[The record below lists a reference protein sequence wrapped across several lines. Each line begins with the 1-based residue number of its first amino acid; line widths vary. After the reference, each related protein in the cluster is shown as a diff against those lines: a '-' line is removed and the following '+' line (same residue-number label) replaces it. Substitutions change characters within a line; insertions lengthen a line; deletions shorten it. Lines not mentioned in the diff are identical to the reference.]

1 MMRSASG
8 RAAFL
13 LFVAVAAACNTQPAS
28 RTTVDRVLKAP
39 DAPNAPY
46 SNIVLVGVAPS
57 RELARQ
63 LEQGLGEHLS
73 KQDVETHSFVKES
86 SAKEVSEEA
95 VQALVTATGADG
107 ILMINGRL
115 TGGDIEQRDEP
126 IDVEARPIG
135 DNLLNY
141 FRYEYEE
148 YVAPTYADITLDI
161 VLVSQMFDAASN
173 NRVHSVE
180 ANTTGGETGYEIIMA
195 QSAVIVA
202 RMKKDGIID

>member
-1 MMRSASG
+1 MMRSASR

-39 DAPNAPY
+39 DTPNAPY

-95 VQALVTATGADG
+95 VHALVTATGADG

-115 TGGDIEQRDEP
+115 TGRHR
-126 IDVEARPIG
+126 ATR
-135 DNLLNY
+135 
-141 FRYEYEE
+141 
-148 YVAPTYADITLDI
+148 
-161 VLVSQMFDAASN
+161 
-173 NRVHSVE
+173 
-180 ANTTGGETGYEIIMA
+180 
-195 QSAVIVA
+195 
-202 RMKKDGIID
+202 